1 MGHILFS
8 PVIATEKMQPVM
20 TFNDDERSILLPNV
34 TVERDMYD
42 IPNVVEVI
50 YSEGVKKPISVTVK
64 NTDDNSPVSVRRR
77 GREIVHRVVNPS
89 LSGIPNTE
97 YVKEYAR
104 NLLATLSKLE
114 YKVTYTHGYCPVRV
128 GDCVLLNYERAGLKN
143 IKAKVISQSIN
154 CGIGCTV
161 EETAVFVNN
170 LWEGGL

>member
-1 MGHILFS
+1 
-8 PVIATEKMQPVM
+8 MQPVM
-20 TFNDDERSILLPNV
+20 TFNDDERSILLPDV

-42 IPNVVEVI
+42 IPNVVEVV
-50 YSEGVKKPISVTVK
+50 YSEGVKKPISAIVK
-64 NTDDNSPVSVRRR
+64 NTDDNSPVSISKR
-77 GREIVHRVVNPS
+77 GREIIHRVVNPS
-89 LSGIPNTE
+89 LSGIPNEE